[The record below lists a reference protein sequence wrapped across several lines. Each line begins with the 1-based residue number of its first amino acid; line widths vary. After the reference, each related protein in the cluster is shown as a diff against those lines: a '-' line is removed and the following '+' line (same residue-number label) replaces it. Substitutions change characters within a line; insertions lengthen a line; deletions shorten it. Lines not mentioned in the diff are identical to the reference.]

1 MVDLT
6 SGPTVES
13 EGLPGRAFPRLED
26 SVSPQAYGSE
36 LGQGIE
42 KASDV
47 LQNVHDKVQAQAR
60 QTQLTAAHVQL
71 QNLSLGLTHDPQ
83 TGALAQQGQN
93 AFGLD
98 GKYLPAFD
106 AGAQSIGEGIADPKV
121 KALFQ
126 SQVVPQ
132 TRQHLSEQLDTHELT
147 QHQEYAAQTAQAS
160 IGMAAQTAAA
170 NYNHPDIVAA
180 NKDTVDFNI
189 NALAQQKGWSPEV
202 TAYNLQKAHTEF
214 HSQIVDSMIGQG
226 QLHQAQTYLFQQTAN
241 GDVDPKA
248 AEGMQRTIMAQQEHQ
263 IAMADKQHRDAS
275 NVAIKNLVLLNQ
287 NGQLTPQLIEKF
299 HNTLEP
305 AAYEMAYNMLRGK
318 GETSDPTTFS
328 NLYLRA
334 ANGEDVRS
342 AAQTAFTQDHTLNQE
357 GFLKV
362 VGNVDASRPGWFKMG
377 VQNISKSITP
387 GELNPDPNIARSRE
401 LALQDWDTWAGTHP
415 QATYKEAQDQANIL
429 VDHYLI
435 VPQGLTTLQLRAPAH
450 LVGTRSDPVDENGKP
465 DPMLTATVKRL
476 NADAQA
482 GRVTKEE
489 YDAEAK
495 LIARYRKINQAQ
507 IDANAKKK
515 PQ

>member
-248 AEGMQRTIMAQQEHQ
+248 AEGMQRTITAQQEHQ
-263 IAMADKQHRDAS
+263 IAMADKQQRDAS
-275 NVAIKNLVLLNQ
+275 NAVLKNMILLNQ
-287 NGQLTPQLIEKF
+287 SGKLTPQYIEKF

-305 AAYEMAYNMLRGK
+305 QAYEFGYNLLAGKEATTDVHTYVPLLQDTLEGKDRSNDIREAMYSGKISLKDGASLLERTDQPRANYVKRGAQYINESLK
-318 GETSDPTTFS
+318 PSSLLPDPLAQRGLANALSDWDQT
-328 NLYLRA
+328 
-334 ANGEDVRS
+334 VR
-342 AAQTAFTQDHTLNQE
+342 D
-357 GFLKV
+357 
-362 VGNVDASRPGWFKMG
+362 
-377 VQNISKSITP
+377 
-387 GELNPDPNIARSRE
+387 NPDMDDVKAKTLYTQI
-401 LALQDWDTWAGTHP
+401 T
-415 QATYKEAQDQANIL
+415 
-429 VDHYLI
+429 DHYTDI
-435 VPQGLTTLQLRAPAH
+435 HATEVMRANAVPLH
-450 LVGTRSDPVDENGKP
+450 LVGTRDKP
-465 DPMLTATVKRL
+465 DILGTARE
-476 NADAQA
+476 
-482 GRVTKEE
+482 TKAAFERGE
-489 YDAEAK
+489 ISPETFRQQQQ
-495 LIARYRKINQAQ
+495 LILQWAAV
-507 IDANAKKK
+507 AKKPETTK
-515 PQ
+515 